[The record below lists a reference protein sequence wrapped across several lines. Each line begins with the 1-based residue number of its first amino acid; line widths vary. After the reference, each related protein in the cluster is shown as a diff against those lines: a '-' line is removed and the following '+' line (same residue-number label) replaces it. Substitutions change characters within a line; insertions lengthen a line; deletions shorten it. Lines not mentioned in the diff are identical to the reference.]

1 MFLQQWYKRLI
12 VDVPVTNQLLEKQE
26 DLSQLSAECVKSI
39 ISICLIHRT
48 NSEVYTHTHAHKWR
62 KSSYWSVSQKQIQ
75 VVQITCQVN
84 FYPMV
89 SNSSPLQCCLF
100 LSVPSCQMNFILGFI
115 TMYFHRV
122 SCRWKQESLQ
132 VSYKK
137 KAVETLIFLHW
148 HY

>member
-12 VDVPVTNQLLEKQE
+12 VDVPGTNQLLEKQE
-26 DLSQLSAECVKSI
+26 DLSQLAAECLKSI

-48 NSEVYTHTHAHKWR
+48 NSEVYAHKWR
-62 KSSYWSVSQKQIQ
+62 ESGYWSVSQKQIQ
-75 VVQITCQVN
+75 VVQITHQVN

-115 TMYFHRV
+115 TMYFHNV
-122 SCRWKQESLQ
+122 SWRWKQESLQ

-137 KAVETLIFLHW
+137 KDIETLIFLHW